1 MKSVKPLLPGLL
13 LVSLAGVSWGEDKE
27 PLVLH
32 CVYESSVGNTK
43 GTTNTSSPLDSGIRV
58 PIREQETLKISN
70 NLIEHAYESPT
81 PIIDRTDDFI
91 LGRTFNSELWPM
103 QTTLIVAK
111 RSDFTYSVIRSW
123 LTDDYGYLDWGTCT
137 KF

>member
-1 MKSVKPLLPGLL
+1 MIIKLFTTAIILS
-13 LVSLAGVSWGEDKE
+13 LVSTVGWGEDE
-27 PLVLH
+27 ELLILH

-43 GTTNTSSPLDSGIRV
+43 GTTQTSTPLDSGIRV

-81 PIIDRTDDFI
+81 PIIERNDDLI
-91 LGRTFNSELWPM
+91 VGRYYNSELLLV
-103 QTTLIVAK
+103 QKTIVFEK
-111 RSDFTYSVIRSW
+111 QSDSSYSVLRSW
-123 LTDDYGYLDWGTCT
+123 IHESFGYLDYGTCT